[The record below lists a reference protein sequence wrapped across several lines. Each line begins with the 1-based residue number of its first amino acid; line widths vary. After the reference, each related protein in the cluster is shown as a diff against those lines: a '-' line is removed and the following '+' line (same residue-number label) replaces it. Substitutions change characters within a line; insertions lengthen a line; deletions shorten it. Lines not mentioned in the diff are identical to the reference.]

1 MIYNQ
6 TERRAKRSLNCAE
19 ALRNANVSPKLDT
32 TNETD
37 VRKRCGYKK
46 YILLL
51 HYANKQKQDMS
62 NIYNPYDLEPFE
74 PTHPGELLGDE
85 LEARGLTQRKFA
97 ETIGISCSVL
107 NEVIKGKRPVTPELA
122 FKIEAATGTKAYI
135 WVELQTQYNYW
146 TAKKSKKLSVLL
158 DQIRKSVAVL

>member
-1 MIYNQ
+1 M
-6 TERRAKRSLNCAE
+6 
-19 ALRNANVSPKLDT
+19 
-32 TNETD
+32 
-37 VRKRCGYKK
+37 
-46 YILLL
+46 
-51 HYANKQKQDMS
+51 NKV
-62 NIYNPYDLEPFE
+62 YNPYELEPFE

-97 ETIGISCSVL
+97 DTLGISYSVL
-107 NEVIKGKRPVTPELA
+107 NEVIKGKRPITPELA

>member
-1 MIYNQ
+1 
-6 TERRAKRSLNCAE
+6 
-19 ALRNANVSPKLDT
+19 
-32 TNETD
+32 
-37 VRKRCGYKK
+37 
-46 YILLL
+46 
-51 HYANKQKQDMS
+51 MS

-135 WVELQTQYNYW
+135 FGWNFKPNITIGQPGK
-146 TAKKSKKLSVLL
+146 AKNSLSY
-158 DQIRKSVAVL
+158 

>member
-1 MIYNQ
+1 
-6 TERRAKRSLNCAE
+6 
-19 ALRNANVSPKLDT
+19 
-32 TNETD
+32 
-37 VRKRCGYKK
+37 
-46 YILLL
+46 
-51 HYANKQKQDMS
+51 MS

-135 WVELQTQYNYW
+135 WVELKPNITIGQPRK
-146 TAKKSKKLSVLL
+146 AKNSLSY
-158 DQIRKSVAVL
+158 

>member
-1 MIYNQ
+1 
-6 TERRAKRSLNCAE
+6 
-19 ALRNANVSPKLDT
+19 
-32 TNETD
+32 
-37 VRKRCGYKK
+37 
-46 YILLL
+46 
-51 HYANKQKQDMS
+51 MS

-146 TAKKSKKLSVLL
+146 TAKKSKKTLCPIRPNTQVCCSTLESTTFYFHRLFLCASKVQSSLSY
-158 DQIRKSVAVL
+158 IK

>member
-1 MIYNQ
+1 
-6 TERRAKRSLNCAE
+6 
-19 ALRNANVSPKLDT
+19 
-32 TNETD
+32 
-37 VRKRCGYKK
+37 
-46 YILLL
+46 
-51 HYANKQKQDMS
+51 MS
-62 NIYNPYDLEPFE
+62 NIYNSYDLEPFE